1 MPELD
6 ICYRAVS
13 SRDARFDGW
22 FVMGVQT
29 TGIYCRPSCPAM
41 TPRRANVAF
50 YPTAAAAQRAGFR
63 ACLRCRPDAAPG
75 SPEWNTRAD
84 LVARAMRLI
93 GDGVVERDGV
103 SGLAS
108 RLGYTER
115 HLHRQLVAELGAGAL
130 ALARAQ
136 RAQTARV
143 LIETTKI
150 PFADIAFAS
159 GFASIRQ
166 FNDTIREVFAAT
178 PTQLRGKFRGNE
190 SAPGGITVRLPYRP
204 PFDADGLLDFLKA
217 RQVTGIEEWTDT
229 TYRRALR
236 LPRGVATMALTPMP
250 GYVEC
255 TLRLADL
262 RDLST
267 AVWRARRLFDLDAD
281 PVAVDTALAADPALE
296 PLVLKRPGV
305 RVPGAV
311 DGLEIAVRAVVG
323 QQISVSA
330 ARTVLGRMVAA
341 LGEPLAEPDGTLTHV
356 FPTAEALAT
365 APDEALPMPEARKRT
380 IRALGAAVADGRVDL
395 HPGAAVEE
403 ATEAMCALPGIGPWT
418 AGYVA
423 MRALAD
429 PDAFLP
435 TDLGIKRAAESHG
448 LPTDPAALTARAK
461 AWRPWRAYALM
472 HLWHS

>member
-1 MPELD
+1 M
-6 ICYRAVS
+6 CYRAVS

-22 FVMGVQT
+22 FVMAVQT

-41 TPRRANVAF
+41 TPRRANVRF
-50 YPTAAAAQRAGFR
+50 YPTVAAAQRAGFR

-103 SGLAS
+103 AGLAS

-115 HLHRQLVAELGAGAL
+115 HLHRQLVAELGAGPL

-143 LIETTKI
+143 LIETTKVS
-150 PFADIAFAS
+150 FADIAFAS

-178 PTQLRGKFRGNE
+178 PTQLRAKFHGNGSE
-190 SAPGGITVRLPYRP
+190 SAPGTITVRLPYRP
-204 PFDADGLLDFLKA
+204 PMDAEGLMGFL
-217 RQVTGIEEWTDT
+217 RSRRVTGIEEWDADT
-229 TYRRALR
+229 YKRALR
-236 LPRGVATMALTPMP
+236 LPHGTGTMALAVRD

-267 AVWRARRLFDLDAD
+267 AVWRARRLLDLDAD
-281 PVAVDTALAADPALE
+281 PAAIDAALATDPALE
-296 PLVLKRPGV
+296 PLVLKRPGI

-323 QQISVSA
+323 QQISVAA
-330 ARTVLGRMVAA
+330 ARTVLGRIVEA
-341 LGEPLAEPDGTLTHV
+341 LGEPLAEPDGGLTHV
-356 FPTAEALAT
+356 FPTAQALAA
-365 APDEALPMPEARKRT
+365 APDEALPMPAARRRT
-380 IRALGAAVADGRVDL
+380 IRELGAAVADGRVQL
-395 HPGAAVEE
+395 HPGAAADEV
-403 ATEAMCALPGIGPWT
+403 TEALCALPGVGPWT
-418 AGYVA
+418 AGYVT

-429 PDAFLP
+429 PDSFLP
-435 TDLGIKRAAESHG
+435 TDLGVKRAADLNG
-448 LPTDPAALTARAK
+448 LPTDPAALTERAK

-472 HLWHS
+472 HLWHSEAS

>member
-75 SPEWNTRAD
+75 SPEWNSRAD

-143 LIETTKI
+143 LIETTKV

-178 PTQLRGKFRGNE
+178 PTQLRGKFRGSE
-190 SAPGGITVRLPYRP
+190 STPGGITVRLPYRP

-217 RQVTGIEEWTDT
+217 RQVSGIEEWTDT
-229 TYRRALR
+229 THKRALR
-236 LPRGVATMALTPMP
+236 LPHGMATMALTPMP

-281 PVAVDTALAADPALE
+281 PVAVDAALSADPALE

-323 QQISVSA
+323 QQISVPA

-365 APDEALPMPEARKRT
+365 APDEALPMPAARKRT

-418 AGYVA
+418 AGYVV

-448 LPTDPAALTARAK
+448 LPTDPAALTERAK

>member
-1 MPELD
+1 MPDLD

-22 FVMGVQT
+22 FVMAVQT

-41 TPRRANVAF
+41 TPRRVNVSF
-50 YPTAAAAQRAGFR
+50 YPTAAAAQKAGFR

-103 SGLAS
+103 TGLAS

-178 PTQLRGKFRGNE
+178 PTQLRGKFRGSE

-204 PFDADGLLDFLKA
+204 PFDADGLADFLKA
-217 RQVTGIEEWTDT
+217 RQVTGIEEWTGA
-229 TYRRALR
+229 TYKRALR
-236 LPRGVATMALTPMP
+236 LPHGMATMALTPMP

-267 AVWRARRLFDLDAD
+267 AVWRARRLYDLDAD
-281 PVAVDTALAADPALE
+281 PVAVDAALSADPALE

-330 ARTVLGRMVAA
+330 ARTVLGKMVAA
-341 LGEPLAEPDGTLTHV
+341 LGEPLAEPDGALTHV
-356 FPTAEALAT
+356 FPIAEALAA
-365 APDEALPMPEARKRT
+365 APDEALPMPESRKRT

-395 HPGAAVEE
+395 HPAAAVDEV
-403 ATEAMCALPGIGPWT
+403 TEALCALPGIGPWT

-435 TDLGIKRAAESHG
+435 TDLGIKRAAEAHG
-448 LPTDPAALTARAK
+448 LPADPAALTERAA